1 MNIRAMAPVTVVK
14 LGGSAITD
22 KSKECTPDLRVIQ
35 DCTHQL
41 ARFAKPLVILHGGGS
56 FAHPIVTRAHLQEGY
71 KKKSQ
76 LNVITETELY
86 LDQLTRIIGVSLLR
100 NDKPFVGLRPM
111 SFVSLKNGEVG
122 RVFLPP
128 LKAALN
134 LGLTPLIHGDLVFD
148 SVRGISVLSADRI
161 ASLLGVRLRA
171 SRVLFGCDVDGVFS
185 EDPRNSGNARLVK
198 MVSEKNAQSVFR
210 GIESAR
216 SSDATG
222 GMSGKVREA
231 IRLAQ
236 HGVESRV
243 FNLRKEGLLEEALLG
258 RISIGTVFL
267 PWGMKFPARKLAL
280 WHGPRNRIE

>member
-1 MNIRAMAPVTVVK
+1 MARVTVVK
-14 LGGSAITD
+14 LGGSAVTS
-22 KSKECTPDLRVIQ
+22 KSKECTPNLRVIQ
-35 DCTHQL
+35 DCAHQL

-71 KKKSQ
+71 KTKSQ
-76 LNVITETELY
+76 LNVITETGLY

-100 NDKPFVGLRPM
+100 NSRPFVALRPM
-111 SFVSLKNGEVG
+111 SFVKLKNGEVE

-128 LKAALN
+128 LKAALK

-185 EDPRNSGNARLVK
+185 KDPRNFGSARLVK
-198 MVSEKNAQSVFR
+198 MVSEKNAESVFR
-210 GIESAR
+210 RIQSAR

-236 HGVESRV
+236 HGIESCV
-243 FNLRKEGLLEEALLG
+243 FNLKKEGLLEEALVG
-258 RISIGTVFL
+258 RLYPGTVFL
-267 PWGMKFPARKLAL
+267 PWGMKFPPRKSAL
-280 WHGPRNRIE
+280 